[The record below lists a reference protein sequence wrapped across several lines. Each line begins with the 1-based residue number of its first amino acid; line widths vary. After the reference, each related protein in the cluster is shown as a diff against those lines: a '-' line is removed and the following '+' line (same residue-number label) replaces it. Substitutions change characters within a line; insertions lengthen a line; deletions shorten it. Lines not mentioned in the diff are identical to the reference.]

1 MTKLGDHPAGTAHGA
16 TADSSDLI
24 LSREIV
30 DVSTRW
36 IVSGRI
42 RMRRRIVTETA
53 TVQVTLRR
61 EELEIEYQNIDQRRG
76 VLTGIA
82 KDGPSSEPP
91 QLEAPV
97 VIVLQQELPEV
108 GVRLEPYEMVTIS
121 TGLVHQT
128 ERVTTDLRHEQIQ
141 LSTVGMPDDGLA
153 AGPSG
158 NR

>member
-1 MTKLGDHPAGTAHGA
+1 MTELGGHPADTAHGA

-36 IVSGRI
+36 IVSGSI
-42 RMRRRIVTETA
+42 RMRRRIVTEIA
-53 TVQVTLRR
+53 TVQVALRR
-61 EELEIEYQNIDQRRG
+61 EELEIEYQNIDRRRG

-82 KDGPSSEPP
+82 NDGPSSGPP
-91 QLEAPV
+91 QQESPV

-108 GVRLEPYEMVTIS
+108 GVRLQPYEMVTIS
-121 TGLVHQT
+121 TRLVDQA
-128 ERVTTDLRHEQIQ
+128 ERVTTDLRHEEIQ